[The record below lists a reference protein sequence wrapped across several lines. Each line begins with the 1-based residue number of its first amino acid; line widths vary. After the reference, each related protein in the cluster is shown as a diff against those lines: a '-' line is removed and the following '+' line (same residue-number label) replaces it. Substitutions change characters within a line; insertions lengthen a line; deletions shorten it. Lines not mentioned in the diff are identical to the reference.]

1 MSESMFWWRLGC
13 YIERQ
18 QEVPD
23 MATFGNSD
31 SLPNSST
38 QAVVAVWSKL
48 ASAGHVLWRL
58 AKISNLKI
66 LT

>member
-1 MSESMFWWRLGC
+1 MSELIFWWRLGR

-23 MATFGNSD
+23 MAMFGKSE

-58 AKISNLKI
+58 AKISNLRF
-66 LT
+66 

>member
-1 MSESMFWWRLGC
+1 
-13 YIERQ
+13 
-18 QEVPD
+18 

-38 QAVVAVWSKL
+38 QAVVAVSSKL

-58 AKISNLKI
+58 AKISNLRF
-66 LT
+66 